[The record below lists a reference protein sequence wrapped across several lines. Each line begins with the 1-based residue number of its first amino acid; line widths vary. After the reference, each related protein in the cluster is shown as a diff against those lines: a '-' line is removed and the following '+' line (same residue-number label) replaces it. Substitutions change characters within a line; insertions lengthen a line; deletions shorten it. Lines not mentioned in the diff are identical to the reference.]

1 MFSGKGRVNPEKLNK
16 HFEQVLH
23 VGGQAE
29 HDFTSSLVGNCLQQN
44 SILHKSQVDLQ
55 HQLSLCLLQQSMHAD
70 GNYNINTCSW

>member
-29 HDFTSSLVGNCLQQN
+29 HDFASSLVGNCL
-44 SILHKSQVDLQ
+44 
-55 HQLSLCLLQQSMHAD
+55 
-70 GNYNINTCSW
+70 